1 MKRSALLLAMSRLIA
16 TSVVAAWSALAH
28 CSCGSAFCLVNT
40 NWGAQGVWTE
50 PGWRADL
57 RYEYI
62 NQDQPRA
69 GSQNVAIGQIPQ
81 HHDEVQTL
89 NRNVFA
95 TLDYGFS
102 DQWGVST
109 IVPWIDRQHDHIHN
123 HHGEKLLESWDFSDL
138 GDVRVAGRYQTSFE
152 NKDALRLSFA
162 GLIGGLKL
170 PTGKTDVKNADG
182 ETAERSL
189 QPGTGTTDLIVGAY
203 FRQALGMLDSSWF
216 AQVAAQFP
224 LNSSQGYKPGQQV
237 LVDVGGRWEATDRL
251 GLMLQLNAIW
261 KARDSGA
268 EAEPEDSGGRWAFV
282 SPGIA
287 FAITKGVS
295 VYAFVQLPIY
305 QYVNG
310 VQLVAS
316 RAYAAGVSAQF

>member
-1 MKRSALLLAMSRLIA
+1 MTRTALFATTTRLLAATAIA
-16 TSVVAAWSALAH
+16 ASAAAAH
-28 CSCGSAFCLVNT
+28 ASCGSAFCLVNT

-57 RYEYI
+57 RYEYV

-69 GSQNVAIGQIPQ
+69 GTQNVGIGQIPQ

-89 NRNVFA
+89 NRNMFA
-95 TLDYGFS
+95 TIDYGFS
-102 DQWGVST
+102 DQWGIST

-123 HHGEKLLESWDFSDL
+123 HRGAQLPESWSFSDL
-138 GDVRVAGRYQTSFE
+138 GDIRVAGRYQTSFAQE
-152 NKDALRLSFA
+152 DALRLSFA
-162 GLIGGLKL
+162 GVIGGLKL
-170 PTGKTDVKNADG
+170 PTGKTDVQNASG
-182 ETAERSL
+182 ATAERSL

-216 AQVAAQFP
+216 AQVGAQFP

-237 LVDVGGRWEATDRL
+237 LIDIGGRWEATDRL
-251 GLMLQLNAIW
+251 GLMLQLNAVW
-261 KARDSGA
+261 KGRDSGA
-268 EAEPEDSGGRWAFV
+268 EAEPEDSGGRWVFV

-295 VYAFVQLPIY
+295 VYGFVQLPIY

-316 RAYAAGVSAQF
+316 RAYAAGISAQF

>member
-1 MKRSALLLAMSRLIA
+1 MTRTALLVTTSRLIA
-16 TSVVAAWSALAH
+16 TAVVAAWSTVAQS
-28 CSCGSAFCLVNT
+28 SCGSAFCLVNT

-69 GSQNVAIGQIPQ
+69 GSQNVGIGQIPQ

-123 HHGEKLLESWDFSDL
+123 HRGAKLLESWDFSDL
-138 GDVRVAGRYQTSFE
+138 GDVRVSGRYQTSFE
-152 NKDALRLSFA
+152 NQDALRLSFA
-162 GLIGGLKL
+162 GLIGGFKL
-170 PTGKTDVKNADG
+170 PTGKTDVQNASG
-182 ETAERSL
+182 ATAERSL

-203 FRQALGMLDSSWF
+203 F
-216 AQVAAQFP
+216 
-224 LNSSQGYKPGQQV
+224 

-251 GLMLQLNAIW
+251 GLMLQLNATW
-261 KARDSGA
+261 KGRDSGA
-268 EAEPEDSGGRWAFV
+268 EAEPEDSGGRWVFV